1 MATAARS
8 CEFCSKIIDDKSYRS
23 LTSNTSQENYKEVF
37 ELLCLSELKGFCCHL
52 CINKLNAISRL
63 NKDMKTK
70 LITTKRKLD
79 QIVSTVQNLPGVK
92 KYMSSVGVSLINQIK
107 LRQVSTVR
115 DIDRL
120 VCNVQRAILQL

>member
-1 MATAARS
+1 
-8 CEFCSKIIDDKSYRS
+8 
-23 LTSNTSQENYKEVF
+23 
-37 ELLCLSELKGFCCHL
+37 
-52 CINKLNAISRL
+52 
-63 NKDMKTK
+63 MKTK

-92 KYMSSVGVSLINQIK
+92 KYMSSVGVTVSLINQIK

-120 VCNVQRAILQL
+120 VCNVQRAILQLYSGRQRHR

>member
-1 MATAARS
+1 MAAASRS
-8 CEFCSKIIDDKSYRS
+8 CEFCSKVIDDKSYRS

-37 ELLCLSELKGFCCHL
+37 ELLCLSELKGFCCNL

-79 QIVSTVQNLPGVK
+79 QIISTVQNLPGVK
-92 KYMSSVGVSLINQIK
+92 KYMSAVSLNK

-115 DIDRL
+115 DI
-120 VCNVQRAILQL
+120 V